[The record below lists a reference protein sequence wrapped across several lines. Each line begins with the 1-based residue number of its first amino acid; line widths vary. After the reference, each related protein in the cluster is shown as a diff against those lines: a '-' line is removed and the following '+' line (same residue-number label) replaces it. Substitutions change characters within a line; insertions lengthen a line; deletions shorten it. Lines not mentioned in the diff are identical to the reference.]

1 MGICCNTTVPVLLLF
16 PSCCVYS
23 CSLGLTMSWLLAM
36 WISFGFLL
44 LCQATLYQTIQQHHV
59 ARPEGGTC
67 EVIAA
72 HRCCNKN
79 RIEERSQTVKCSCL
93 PGKVAGTTRNKPSCV
108 DASIVI
114 GKWWCEMEPCLEG
127 EECKTLPDNSGWM
140 CSSGNKIKTTRVRP
154 HTRTH
159 TRIHTRI
166 QEQMHL
172 QYLHTDTHI
181 VHI

>member
-1 MGICCNTTVPVLLLF
+1 MNFNCTSTEQLRCLF
-16 PSCCVYS
+16 NLS
-23 CSLGLTMSWLLAM
+23 
-36 WISFGFLL
+36 
-44 LCQATLYQTIQQHHV
+44 
-59 ARPEGGTC
+59 PEGGTC

-140 CSSGNKIKTTRVRP
+140 CSSGNKIKTTRANV
-154 HTRTH
+154 
-159 TRIHTRI
+159 
-166 QEQMHL
+166 
-172 QYLHTDTHI
+172 I
-181 VHI
+181 VEKRGTASEG

>member
-1 MGICCNTTVPVLLLF
+1 M
-16 PSCCVYS
+16 
-23 CSLGLTMSWLLAM
+23 SLYPDPTEPFL
-36 WISFGFLL
+36 SFIIMIVRI
-44 LCQATLYQTIQQHHV
+44 YNI
-59 ARPEGGTC
+59 ARAYWTC

-79 RIEERSQTVKCSCL
+79 KIEERSQTVKCSCL

-140 CSSGNKIKTTRVRP
+140 CYSGNKIKTTRLFNN
-154 HTRTH
+154 TRLLMVYV
-159 TRIHTRI
+159 IA
-166 QEQMHL
+166 
-172 QYLHTDTHI
+172 
-181 VHI
+181 